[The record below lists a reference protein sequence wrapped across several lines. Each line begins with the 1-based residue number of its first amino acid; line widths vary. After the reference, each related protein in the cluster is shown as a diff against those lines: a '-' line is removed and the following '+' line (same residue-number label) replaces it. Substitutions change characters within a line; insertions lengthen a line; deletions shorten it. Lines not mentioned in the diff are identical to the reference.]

1 MRYYVLLTLFASV
14 YYAGIAADPDGA
26 IPRGRN
32 DIMTA
37 FGRHDVTM
45 PLRGIGDIA
54 RGDRE
59 TVEQYLIDF
68 GYLDSSAYN
77 NYDLRR
83 ALRQFQREN
92 NLTPVHGRITP
103 EIITLINH
111 KKEVQTVIDYLK
123 KYNYIQ
129 DYDRRYQIP
138 NAVKWLQ
145 RNSGELSV
153 NGVIDPA
160 TINFV
165 KNHQRGFAE
174 PITETT

>member
-1 MRYYVLLTLFASV
+1 MRYCVLLTLFASV
-14 YYAGIAADPDGA
+14 YYTGIGADPDVA
-26 IPRGRN
+26 IGR
-32 DIMTA
+32 
-37 FGRHDVTM
+37 FLQSG
-45 PLRGIGDIA
+45 L
-54 RGDRE
+54 
-59 TVEQYLIDF
+59 VEQYLIDF